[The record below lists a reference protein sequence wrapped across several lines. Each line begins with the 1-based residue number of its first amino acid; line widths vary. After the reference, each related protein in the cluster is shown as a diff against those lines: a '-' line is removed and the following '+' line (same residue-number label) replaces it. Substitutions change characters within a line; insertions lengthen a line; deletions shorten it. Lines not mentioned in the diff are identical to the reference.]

1 MSFRIVDS
9 RGRLFGKINLIDLAV
24 LIGLLLIGLEGYRL
38 LFEKEKASP
47 RKVSAPEERRSVFVT
62 IEIPNKP
69 LWFNRAITVGD
80 RETDERNQP
89 VGIILGKETSPAKY
103 LVLGPE
109 GDTLLL
115 GSPSRED
122 IFLKVKLE
130 ATVVKGDLLFKNV
143 KLKIGNRISL
153 ETRTLSLEGVIMNV
167 RLD

>member
-24 LIGLLLIGLEGYRL
+24 LIGLILIGLEGYRL
-38 LFEKEKASP
+38 LFEKEKAFP
-47 RKVSAPEERRSVFVT
+47 PKFSAPEERRSVLVT

-69 LWFNRAITVGD
+69 LWFNKAITVGD
-80 RETDERNQP
+80 TETDEQNQP
-89 VGIILGKETSPAKY
+89 VGIILEKQTSPAKY

-130 ATVVKGDLLFKNV
+130 ATIVKGNLLFKNV

>member
-1 MSFRIVDS
+1 VSFRIVDS

-38 LFEKEKASP
+38 LFEKEKAP
-47 RKVSAPEERRSVFVT
+47 PPKVHALEERRSVLVT

-69 LWFNRAITVGD
+69 LWFNRAIAVGD
-80 RETDERNQP
+80 KETDEQNQP

-115 GSPSRED
+115 GNPNRED

-153 ETRTLSLEGVIMNV
+153 ETRTLSLEGVIMNF